1 MCRRTDRPI
10 YLSKNFGFCICS
22 IIQFSARL
30 ELFENVVL
38 KIKLCE
44 VDHLVFA
51 FERQHIEA

>member
-10 YLSKNFGFCICS
+10 YLSKNFGFCIRS

-38 KIKLCE
+38 KIKLSE

-51 FERQHIEA
+51 FREATH